1 MSIKQQENLLF
12 EEWKKKQ
19 GYSYFI
25 SDGVFDED
33 EWNRQDYKILFVL
46 KEANWENGNVDLCKY
61 LLSEPKSP
69 YWKTWNNIARWTKAI
84 LIGGEY
90 PKRVTKKDK
99 TYWLRKIAAINLK
112 KIGGGSAAQD
122 KIIGYYAKKDRIFIK
137 RQIELYKPD
146 IIICC
151 GRGKGKNADIL
162 HDVIFSDEEVSEWK
176 KPVLQYNYF
185 YIKMKEK
192 GEVPVVSFYHPQMI
206 GSHSLFA
213 KRYEEMK
220 VLAHNLCCKE

>member
-1 MSIKQQENLLF
+1 MVVDIAIHVVYNKINKNL
-12 EEWKKKQ
+12 
-19 GYSYFI
+19 
-25 SDGVFDED
+25 
-33 EWNRQDYKILFVL
+33 RIL
-46 KEANWENGNVDLCKY
+46 NNGL
-61 LLSEPKSP
+61 
-69 YWKTWNNIARWTKAI
+69 W
-84 LIGGEY
+84 
-90 PKRVTKKDK
+90 VTKKDK
-99 TYWLRKIAAINLK
+99 TYWLRKIATINLK

-122 KIIGYYAKKDRIFIK
+122 KIIHDYAKKDRVFIK

-146 IIICC
+146 IIIYC

-162 HDVIFSDEEVSEWK
+162 HDVFFSAEEVSEWK

-192 GEVPVVSFYHPQMI
+192 AEVPVVPFYHPQMI

-220 VLAHNLCCKE
+220 VLENNLCCKELHHFTTFS

>member
-1 MSIKQQENLLF
+1 MDGITNEINNMVVCGLKKISIKQQEYLLF
-12 EEWKKKQ
+12 EQWKKQ
-19 GYSYFI
+19 QEYSYFI

-46 KEANWENGNVDLCKY
+46 KEANWENGNADLCKY
-61 LLSEPKSP
+61 LLSEPKSS

-90 PKRVTKKDK
+90 PERVTKKD
-99 TYWLRKIAAINLK
+99 RV
-112 KIGGGSAAQD
+112 
-122 KIIGYYAKKDRIFIK
+122 FIK

-162 HDVIFSDEEVSEWK
+162 HDVIFSAGEVSEWK

-192 GEVPVVSFYHPQMI
+192 GKVPVVSFYHPQMI

-220 VLAHNLCCKE
+220 VLAHNLCCKEQ